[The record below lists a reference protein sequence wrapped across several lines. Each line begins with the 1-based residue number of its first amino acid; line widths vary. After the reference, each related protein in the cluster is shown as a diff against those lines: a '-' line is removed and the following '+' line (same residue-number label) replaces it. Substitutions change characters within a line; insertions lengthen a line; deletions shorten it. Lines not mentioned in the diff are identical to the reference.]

1 MRPDKEFQLFGDRL
15 LSPPLP
21 NVLPFA
27 EPMASGE
34 RFRRSHAS
42 SQQTSL

>member
-27 EPMASGE
+27 EPMALGK
-34 RFRRSHAS
+34 RFCSYRAS